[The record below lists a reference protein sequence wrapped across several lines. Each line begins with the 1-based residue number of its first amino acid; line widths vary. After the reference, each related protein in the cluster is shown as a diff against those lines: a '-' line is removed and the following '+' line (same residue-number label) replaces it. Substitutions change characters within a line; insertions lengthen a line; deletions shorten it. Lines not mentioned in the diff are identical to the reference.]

1 MKRTAAAVV
10 FGVWAVMAGACS
22 DTSNNDPT
30 GGAGTGG
37 GAPGGRDGGAP
48 GGSGGGAPGGG
59 TGGAPIGDPAIDG
72 SKRIDS
78 LTASEKAALCD
89 WGASLYGG
97 YGMKV
102 MCADGTSSSSSDSR
116 EGCINDPVQP
126 CPITVAEFVPCS
138 RKVHELCFAGL
149 ATAECAGFL
158 ACAY

>member
-1 MKRTAAAVV
+1 MKRTAVAVV
-10 FGVWAVMAGACS
+10 FGVWAVVAGACS

-30 GGAGTGG
+30 GAGGSGG

-59 TGGAPIGDPAIDG
+59 TGNAPAGDPAVDG

-97 YGMKV
+97 YGREV
-102 MCADGTSSSSSDSR
+102 TCADGSTSSSSDSR
-116 EGCINDPVQP
+116 EVCVNDPVPQ
-126 CPITVAEFVPCS
+126 CPITVAEFVPCA
-138 RKVHELCFAGL
+138 RKVHDLCVAAL
-149 ATAECAGFL
+149 ATAECAGLL
-158 ACAY
+158 ACLN